1 MHREE
6 RAYLGRYSAQSPNDV
21 AQELKIAAE
30 LLGWAFAGLDEG
42 QLQRPCI
49 YNFPEARERTVLWL
63 GRHAV
68 HEGEHHLRDVDAA
81 LRSAVAASE
90 PRPLPSDLERWREG
104 RLRFRAPNL
113 PPAYDCDQSQS
124 ISEASLSN
132 KRIGP
137 APHARNAAQRGGRA
151 ALFQQALG
159 DHDPLHLVRALV
171 DLGDLRVPHEP
182 LRPGSPS

>member
-1 MHREE
+1 MVDRCDECNFVYDALDAGAVPGALRSLGGRFAMRLSNERSDPVLGQTIRTRPGPGIWSALEYGCHVRDVFLIQRERVYLTLVEQCPSFTRMHREE

-63 GRHAV
+63 GQHAV

-90 PRPLPSDLERWREG
+90 PRPLP
-104 RLRFRAPNL
+104 
-113 PPAYDCDQSQS
+113 PA
-124 ISEASLSN
+124 
-132 KRIGP
+132 
-137 APHARNAAQRGGRA
+137 
-151 ALFQQALG
+151 
-159 DHDPLHLVRALV
+159 
-171 DLGDLRVPHEP
+171 
-182 LRPGSPS
+182 